1 MSVDNTLLE
10 KITIRHKSRSRK
22 EQQIGNL
29 MYWLFGGTL
38 KTIPGFVAGA
48 ILGGLITFCVTH
60 ADRLFLAIC
69 MIF

>member
-1 MSVDNTLLE
+1 
-10 KITIRHKSRSRK
+10 
-22 EQQIGNL
+22 